1 MANASPRA
9 IARHLIA
16 TRGRLFA
23 EELGI
28 DLAANTPEALFS
40 WLVAALLFSARI
52 SADIAAA
59 AAEALIEEGWTTAE
73 ALAAAG
79 WEARTRALNRSGY
92 ARYDE
97 STSRMLGDTA
107 ALLISRYGGDL
118 RMLRELAGRKPAE
131 ERRLLKQFKGIGDVG
146 ADIFCREAQIIWDE
160 LYPFADRRALSAAQ
174 ALGLGE
180 SARDL
185 AKLVSRRDFPRLV
198 AALVRTARVKDFA
211 KICAAAHLTTGFR

>member
-1 MANASPRA
+1 MPRISSRA
-9 IARHLIA
+9 IARHLVQ
-16 TRGRLFA
+16 TRGRLFS

-52 SADIAAA
+52 SADIALAA
-59 AAEALIEEGWTTAE
+59 AAALIEQGWTTPEKMAG
-73 ALAAAG
+73 AG

-97 STSRMLGDTA
+97 STSRMLGDTC
-107 ALLISRYGGDL
+107 ALTVARYGGDL
-118 RMLRELAGRKPAE
+118 RMLRESAGRDPEA

-146 ADIFCREAQIIWDE
+146 ADIFCREAQVSWDE
-160 LYPFADRRALSAAQ
+160 LYPFADARALTAAR

-180 SARDL
+180 TAREL
-185 AKLVSRRDFPRLV
+185 ATLVSKEAFARLV
-198 AALVRTARVKDFA
+198 AALVRTALAKDFA
-211 KICAAAHLTTGFR
+211 AVREAAAR